1 MRDGMCGSVLRS
13 AGLLSRVRVSVL
25 HCSAAPCPEYPTV
38 LPPYLSQ
45 RLLLMSGCS
54 ALCDCRDG
62 GGLDQTGAG
71 GALNHRIIKV
81 GKDF

>member
-25 HCSAAPCPEYPTV
+25 HRSAAPCPEYPTV

-45 RLLLMSGCS
+45 RLLLVSGCS

-62 GGLDQTGAG
+62 GVWIRQGQEG
-71 GALNHRIIKV
+71 H
-81 GKDF
+81 